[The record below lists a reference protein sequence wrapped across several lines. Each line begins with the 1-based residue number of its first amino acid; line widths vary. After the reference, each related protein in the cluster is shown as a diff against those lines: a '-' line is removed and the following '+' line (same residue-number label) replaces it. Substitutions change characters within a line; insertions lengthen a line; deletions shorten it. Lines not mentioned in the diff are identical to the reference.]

1 MYVDRL
7 LKVFITVVEQKN
19 LTRAAEILYIT
30 QSAVSQNIK
39 ILEGQFN
46 TTLINRNN
54 KNMTLTK
61 AGDILYSQAK
71 KISDQYSLTERMIE
85 DLQEGVSGPLNIG
98 SGFTYGEYL
107 LPKVIS
113 TFIKKYPD
121 IIPKITIKNSARI
134 VNQVK
139 QRELDIGIIEKE
151 IYDSQLV
158 TIPFAKDDMVIIVP
172 VTFPKENGDQIS
184 LSELTNKTWII
195 REIGSGTRVVGD
207 NMFTRTKLAPKN
219 VLEFGS
225 TQLIKEIVK
234 NGIGISYVSAV
245 SVKDEIKQGTIKA
258 LTIKEYQDSRTF
270 YYVTNKSQAST
281 KALRTLIN
289 TIEIMNK

>member
-1 MYVDRL
+1 MDRL

-39 ILEGQFN
+39 LLEEQYN
-46 TTLINRNN
+46 TTLINRKN

-61 AGDILYSQAK
+61 AGEILYNQG
-71 KISDQYSLTERMIE
+71 KIITDQYSLTERMIE

-107 LPKVIS
+107 LPKIMS
-113 TFIKKYPD
+113 TFIKSYPD

-134 VNQVK
+134 AKQVK
-139 QRELDIGIIEKE
+139 QRDLDIGIIEKE
-151 IYDSQLV
+151 IYDSQLI
-158 TIPFAKDDMVIIVP
+158 TIPFAKDNMVVIVP
-172 VTFPKENGDQIS
+172 ADFPKKNGEQIS
-184 LSELTNKTWII
+184 LDELEDKTWII
-195 REIGSGTRVVGD
+195 RERGSGTRVVGD
-207 NMFTRTKLAPKN
+207 NMFIRTKLSPTK

-234 NGIGISYVSAV
+234 NGIGISYISEV
-245 SVKDEIKQGTIKA
+245 SVKEEIKHGTIKA
-258 LTIKEYQDSRTF
+258 LTIKEYKDSRTF
-270 YYVTNKSQAST
+270 YYVTNRSQTST

>member
-1 MYVDRL
+1 MDRL

-39 ILEGQFN
+39 LLEEQFN
-46 TTLINRNN
+46 TTLINRTN
-54 KNMTLTK
+54 KSMTLTK
-61 AGDILYSQAK
+61 AGDILYNQAK
-71 KISDQYSLTERMIE
+71 IIIDQYSLTERMIE
-85 DLQEGVSGPLNIG
+85 DLQKGVSGPLNIG

-113 TFIKKYPD
+113 TFIKEYPD

-134 VNQVK
+134 AKQVK
-139 QRELDIGIIEKE
+139 QRDLDIGIIEKE

-158 TIPFAKDDMVIIVP
+158 TIPFAKDKMVIIVP
-172 VTFPKENGDQIS
+172 ADFPKKNGEQIS
-184 LSELTNKTWII
+184 LNELEDKTWII
-195 REIGSGTRVVGD
+195 RESGSGTRVVGD

-234 NGIGISYVSAV
+234 NGIGISYISEV

-270 YYVTNKSQAST
+270 YYVTNKSHAST
-281 KALRTLIN
+281 KALRTLID